1 MRNDDPDH
9 FQVLVQRY
17 RNQVYGLVASILGPD
32 NEAEIEDVV
41 QDVFISVYSKI
52 RGFRNDCP
60 FSSWVLTIA
69 RNRAIDHLRKT
80 CRGPLY
86 FGNEQIYDLL
96 SENPVPDSAVV
107 ASARERRN
115 IVLRCVRRLSI
126 QRRAAVYLYYWIGC
140 TQAEIAGLLGTN
152 VQVVKSQLFRA
163 RRQLRE
169 KLEVKEWS
177 YA

>member
-52 RGFRNDCP
+52 RSFRNDCP

-115 IVLRCVRRLSI
+115 IVLRCFGSYPSSAGPPSIFITGSVAPRRKSPGFWVPMSRLSN
-126 QRRAAVYLYYWIGC
+126 RNFSAPGVNCGRNW
-140 TQAEIAGLLGTN
+140 
-152 VQVVKSQLFRA
+152 R
-163 RRQLRE
+163 
-169 KLEVKEWS
+169 
-177 YA
+177 